1 MALSLRQGERA
12 SSNFSLE
19 ILCCW
24 WMDWWQTEV
33 FSEPRQDIW
42 GTTGAQRLM
51 DLSLSN
57 FRQEEQWRGCIVLH
71 AYIVHMFRWRS
82 GFEIYDV
89 PLRCL
94 HISQTTSYHHLISAL
109 CEMRWDEMRWGP
121 NGLEPSHFQSVQMWQ
136 MGLHYHFSHAR
147 SHIWSYSDHQLQMKL
162 VCTSVLF
169 FFFLLR
175 CPGELSLFGVPHWS
189 WI

>member
-1 MALSLRQGERA
+1 
-12 SSNFSLE
+12 
-19 ILCCW
+19 
-24 WMDWWQTEV
+24 MDWWQTDV
-33 FSEPRQDIW
+33 FSEPMQDIW

-57 FRQEEQWRGCIVLH
+57 FLQEEQWHGCVVLH

-82 GFEIYDV
+82 GFEIYDM

-94 HISQTTSYHHLISAL
+94 HISQTTSYHHLISSHKEL
-109 CEMRWDEMRWGP
+109 RWDEVQMVLNHHISSQSKCDRWGYTTI
-121 NGLEPSHFQSVQMWQ
+121 SVMP
-136 MGLHYHFSHAR
+136 
-147 SHIWSYSDHQLQMKL
+147 DHVSGVTVITSFKMKL
-162 VCTSVLF
+162 VCSSVLF

-175 CPGELSLFGVPHWS
+175 CPGEPSLFGVPQWS